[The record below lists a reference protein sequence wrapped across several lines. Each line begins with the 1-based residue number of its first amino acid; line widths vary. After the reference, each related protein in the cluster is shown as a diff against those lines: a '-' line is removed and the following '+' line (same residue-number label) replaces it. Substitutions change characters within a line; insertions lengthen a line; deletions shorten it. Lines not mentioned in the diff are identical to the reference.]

1 MLSAHGG
8 DHTPEHAVALRNELE
23 QRVFY
28 SNRLANF
35 SPTATLTGIKY
46 GDGKEKKTSARD
58 ARDYLLLLFRL
69 KNFV

>member
-8 DHTPEHAVALRNELE
+8 DHTPEHAAALRNELE

-46 GDGKEKKTSARD
+46 GAGERKKDYRLETI
-58 ARDYLLLLFRL
+58 RDYPLC
-69 KNFV
+69 